1 MLIGPLAER
10 AAAAPVGRRPSGSL
24 HLGTAACAVIV
35 ERGRALSE
43 GVSRGRNSGQGV
55 EGDTADA
62 NGPAE
67 EPYVPPTE
75 AVVALLAVL
84 AYGTLVAFDRIAA
97 DARLAPDLRRRA
109 MHSGLA
115 AVEIRNYQRLAA
127 RLTDLGADPEE
138 AMAPFVGPLDAYHDS
153 TQPRDWL
160 EGLVKTYVGDSI
172 ADDFYRE
179 VARVLAPPDREL
191 VLDVLHDTAYSEFAV
206 DEIGAAV
213 RADPSLANRLALW
226 ARRLMGEALSQAQR
240 VAAERDELTMLVV
253 QGSGD
258 LAGVVELLK
267 RLTDAHAARMTALGF
282 NN

>member
-1 MLIGPLAER
+1 MSELSGGEASQ
-10 AAAAPVGRRPSGSL
+10 RRP
-24 HLGTAACAVIV
+24 LGET
-35 ERGRALSE
+35 
-43 GVSRGRNSGQGV
+43 
-55 EGDTADA
+55 
-62 NGPAE
+62 
-67 EPYVPPTE
+67 YVPPTE

-109 MHSGLA
+109 LHSGMA
-115 AVEIRNYQRLAA
+115 AVEVGNYERLAA
-127 RLTDLGADPEE
+127 RIAELGADPED
-138 AMAPFVGPLDAYHDS
+138 AMAPFVGPLESFHDS

-160 EGLVKTYVGDSI
+160 EGLVKTYVGDGI

-179 VARVLAPPDREL
+179 VAQVLAPRDREL
-191 VLDVLHDTAYSEFAV
+191 VLDVLHDTRYADFAAT
-206 DEIGAAV
+206 EIRAAV
-213 RADPSLANRLALW
+213 AADPKVANRLALW

-258 LAGVVELLK
+258 IAGVVDLFK
-267 RLTDAHAARMTALGF
+267 RLTAAHATRMTSLGF